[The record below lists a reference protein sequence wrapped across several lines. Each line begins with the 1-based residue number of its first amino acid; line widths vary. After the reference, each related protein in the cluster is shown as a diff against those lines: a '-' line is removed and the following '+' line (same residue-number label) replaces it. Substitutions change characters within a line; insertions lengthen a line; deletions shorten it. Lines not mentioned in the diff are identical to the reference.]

1 MLPEYCHRQIFSKM
15 YLIEGEIYGK
25 VDCIIK
31 RVVKIIAEFMKEL
44 FMLNSILRYAYEKT
58 ANS

>member
-1 MLPEYCHRQIFSKM
+1 M